1 MALSEPVTAATEPV
15 IRVRG
20 LTKRYGDPID
30 QMPDRLKGI
39 ARVIPLTYLA
49 DPLRQVMVGGTP
61 FAPLWVCA
69 AVLVGWLAVCFGIAA
84 AKFRWQ

>member
-1 MALSEPVTAATEPV
+1 
-15 IRVRG
+15 
-20 LTKRYGDPID
+20 
-30 QMPDRLKGI
+30 
-39 ARVIPLTYLA
+39 
-49 DPLRQVMVGGTP
+49 MVGGTP